1 MIIQLTGVPREITL
15 HLQHDP
21 DAWVHTF
28 VTVKPEVLKK
38 EAVRLGE
45 KQLNQRKVS
54 SKSIRII
61 PPELRKGAVCQWHN
75 IYKPEAEL

>member
-38 EAVRLGE
+38 EAVRLGGKAAKSE
-45 KQLNQRKVS
+45 KGFFKIDPDHS
-54 SKSIRII
+54 SGT
-61 PPELRKGAVCQWHN
+61 P
-75 IYKPEAEL
+75 